1 MKKLILL
8 LLLLLVPVILAA
20 CQSNTAV
27 TTAHPST
34 SDAPSTT
41 EQPTVTTTTT
51 ATTTIQTSFTTT
63 AQTPSTTTPE
73 EDDGMIRGGFTSN
86 GGLAGYLFFIA
97 YEMPNECSVLADAYP
112 ITLSFGCAE
121 ALLQNPENLS
131 GIEIEL
137 VLETQ
142 NGTVLHTFKSFDA
155 TETKEKN
162 YSYQTIIEND
172 VARYVFAHSEIFEV
186 SASVFPSDSSSL
198 AQTLCFTAKCYRN
211 GEQFAQN
218 STLFS
223 CERVGNAI
231 VFHSLNP

>member
-8 LLLLLVPVILAA
+8 FLLLLVPVILAA

-27 TTAHPST
+27 TSAPPSVSNT
-34 SDAPSTT
+34 PSTT
-41 EQPTVTTTTT
+41 AQPPVITTAITTT
-51 ATTTIQTSFTTT
+51 
-63 AQTPSTTTPE
+63 QTPSTTTLEP
-73 EDDGMIRGGFTSN
+73 DDGMIRGGFTST
-86 GGLAGYLFFIA
+86 GGLVGYLFFIA

-112 ITLSFGCAE
+112 VTLSFGADISV
-121 ALLQNPENLS
+121 LNDPDKLT

-142 NGTVLHTFKSFDA
+142 NGTALHTFKRFDA
-155 TETKEKN
+155 TEMKEKN

-172 VARYVFAHSEIFEV
+172 VARLVFAHSETFEIP
-186 SASVFPSDSSSL
+186 ASVFPADSASL
-198 AQTLCFTAKCYRN
+198 AQTLCFTTKCYRN

-218 STLFS
+218 NTLFS

>member
-1 MKKLILL
+1 MKKVIFLF
-8 LLLLLVPVILAA
+8 LLLLVLVILAA
-20 CQSNTAV
+20 CQSNTAI
-27 TTAHPST
+27 TSAPPST

-41 EQPTVTTTTT
+41 EQPTVNTT

-73 EDDGMIRGGFTSN
+73 EDDGMIRGGFTPN
-86 GGLAGYLFFIA
+86 GGLVGYLFFIA
-97 YEMPNECSVLADAYP
+97 YEMPNECFVLTDAYP
-112 ITLSFGCAE
+112 VTLSFGADISE
-121 ALLQNPENLS
+121 LNDPDKLTDV
-131 GIEIEL
+131 EIEL

-142 NGTVLHTFKSFDA
+142 DGTVLHTFKKFDA
-155 TETKEKN
+155 NEMKEKN

-172 VARYVFAHSEIFEV
+172 VTRYVFAHSETFEIP
-186 SASVFPSDSSSL
+186 ASVFPSDSSSL

-223 CERVGNAI
+223 CERVGNSL